1 MQDEEGVGGQDDPGV
16 QHTVLQH
23 GPLRPQGSGHRP
35 DEQEAQQGDDPAAHR
50 RRQHQQGEVLVGQ
63 RRLPLPQ
70 SLGHDGRAA
79 GAHHEAQCAQDHQHG
94 IDQVDCG
101 KGGLANEVRDEH
113 AVHHAVDGCKNHH
126 HNRRQGEA

>member
-63 RRLPLPQ
+63 RRLPLPRFIFYYNPQ
-70 SLGHDGRAA
+70 MAA
-79 GAHHEAQCAQDHQHG
+79 PPVPTMKPSAPRIISTG
-94 IDQVDCG
+94 
-101 KGGLANEVRDEH
+101 
-113 AVHHAVDGCKNHH
+113 
-126 HNRRQGEA
+126 